1 MNVTKSF
8 IAILL
13 LLVFCTAGLV
23 QEREK
28 SLEVIHISDH
38 VIKVK
43 SLYVE
48 LIAINTRKGI
58 VILNSLWSNKI
69 AGECRR
75 VIEKTFNRSD
85 FAYLIYLSERVDF
98 IGGSNAFPEAQ
109 VIGHEIFDEETFRD
123 KQSINAALEEWK
135 DFWRW
140 KVSINERRIKDL
152 EPGTQD
158 YNATKEDRDVCQ
170 RILRELSEDYNL
182 VFPTITFKDKLT
194 LDMGDLAIKLYYFG
208 IAGNLKGNIIAVIP
222 EDKVMFTGLMVHA
235 HSLAP
240 RFPSFL
246 DGMDIQKWLKTYDS
260 IFEENDLEIAVLGN
274 DPRGPGYW
282 SINRIHLRH
291 EYIRMLWE
299 EVKNAVSEGA
309 TLEEMQDRLSLDKKF
324 SFVKEWPVHKNNEDA
339 IRSGRR
345 SHAAN
350 IESVFLNLQQVAAKE
365 VYLTLEESGLE
376 AAIEKFKE
384 IQQNPSDY
392 YFDSATFF
400 TVGNKLLNED
410 HMAEALALFK
420 MSIEYN
426 PDETA
431 YNRMGYALL
440 GKELTDNAIEFFK
453 LGIKA
458 FPSSANLYDS
468 LGEAYM
474 KNGDN
479 EQAIKNYRKSL
490 ELNPDNQNAVKM
502 LKKLKKSVVKFASRG
517 VYL

>member
-1 MNVTKSF
+1 MKKITSF
-8 IAILL
+8 MTISLFFVICSSGMA
-13 LLVFCTAGLV
+13 
-23 QEREK
+23 QEIDK
-28 SLEVIHISDH
+28 SLNVIHISEH
-38 VIKVK
+38 VIKVQ

-48 LIAINTRKGI
+48 LIAINTKKGI

-69 AGECRR
+69 AAECRR
-75 VIEKTFNRSD
+75 VIEEAFNRSD
-85 FAYLIYLSERVDF
+85 FTYVIYLSERVDF
-98 IGGSNAFPEAQ
+98 IGGTNAFPEARA
-109 VIGHEIFDEETFRD
+109 IGHEIFDEETFRSE
-123 KQSINAALEEWK
+123 QNINAALEEWK
-135 DFWRW
+135 GFWSW

-158 YNATKEDRDVCQ
+158 YNATKEDRDVSQ
-170 RILRELSEDYNL
+170 RILSELSEDYAL
-182 VFPTITFKDKLT
+182 VLPTITFKDKLT
-194 LDMGDLAIKLYYFG
+194 LDMGDLTIKLYYFG

-222 EDKVMFTGLMVHA
+222 EDKVMFTGMMVHA

-274 DPRGPGYW
+274 DPWGTGYW

-324 SFVKEWPVHKNNEDA
+324 SFVKEWPVHKNNEDS
-339 IRSGRR
+339 IRAKRG

-350 IESVFLNLQQVAAKE
+350 IESVFLNLQRVAAKE

-384 IQQNPSDY
+384 MQQNPSDY

-400 TVGNKLLNED
+400 TVGNKLLNENR
-410 HMAEALALFK
+410 MAEALALFR
-420 MSIEYN
+420 MSIEFN
-426 PDETA
+426 PDEST
-431 YNRMGYALL
+431 YNRLGYALL
-440 GKELTDNAIEFFK
+440 NKGQTDNAIEFFK
-453 LGIKA
+453 LGINA

-479 EQAIKNYRKSL
+479 EQAIMNYRKSL
-490 ELNPDNQNAVKM
+490 ELNPDNQNAVEMLKR
-502 LKKLKKSVVKFASRG
+502 LKKLVLKD
-517 VYL
+517 